1 MNSNSK
7 KIYMNN
13 AATSWPKAPGVAKAV
28 FDELEQPSVHSTRT
42 TSKTKGILDEC
53 RETLAGMLDVDDPN
67 CIVLTANA
75 TQSLNIAIYGLCRNG
90 MKRVITTVME
100 HSSVIRPLYHRAE
113 SGGFEIL
120 IVGLD
125 SGGAFDASQFDKLLE
140 SKPDLVAMCH
150 ASNVTGRINDIA
162 PFFKKAKDAGAIT
175 LLDASQTLGHIPV
188 HPKEMFADVVAFTG
202 HKGLLGPAGTGGL
215 YVSPEIELARIFV
228 GGTGTCTEDR
238 FHPEE
243 MPIRLEAGTPNLP
256 GFAGLL
262 TSLKWMESDIED
274 FHETEKQN
282 AKRMWDGIA
291 EIPGVHVF
299 DNNKV
304 IDRMPLVSFRIGG
317 VTVED
322 AGHILD
328 SEYGI
333 ICRTGMHCAPL
344 IHKAIGSSPEGTLR
358 LSVSGFTTADEVEY
372 VIDAVRR
379 IASG

>member
-1 MNSNSK
+1 MKSNSK

-75 TQSLNIAIYGLCRNG
+75 TQSLNIAIYGLCCKG
-90 MKRVITTVME
+90 TKRVVTTVME
-100 HSSVIRPLYHRAE
+100 HNSVLRPLYHRAE
-113 SGGFEIL
+113 ETGTEISFVNIDSSGSY
-120 IVGLD
+120 D
-125 SGGAFDASQFDKLLE
+125 SRQFDKLLE
-140 SKPDLVAMCH
+140 NKPDLVAMCH
-150 ASNVTGRINDIA
+150 ASNVTGRIIDIA

-175 LLDASQTLGHIPV
+175 LLDASQTLGHMPV
-188 HPKEMFADVVAFTG
+188 HPREIFADVVAFTG
-202 HKGLLGPAGTGGL
+202 HKGLLGPVGTGGL
-215 YVSPEIELARIFV
+215 YVSPEIELSRIFV
-228 GGTGTCTEDR
+228 GGTGTCTDDKL
-238 FHPEE
+238 HPEE
-243 MPIRLEAGTPNLP
+243 MPIRHEAGTPNIP

-262 TSLKWMESDIED
+262 VALKWLDSDIED
-274 FHETEKQN
+274 FHITEKQN

-291 EIPGVHVF
+291 EIPGVHVY
-299 DNNKV
+299 DNNE
-304 IDRMPLVSFRIGG
+304 IADRVPLVSFRIDG
-317 VTVED
+317 VAIDD

-344 IHKAIGSSPEGTLR
+344 IHKAIGSSPDGTLR
-358 LSVSGFTTADEVEY
+358 LSVSGFTSADEVEY
-372 VIDAVRR
+372 AIDAVRR

>member
-1 MNSNSK
+1 
-7 KIYMNN
+7 MNN
-13 AATSWPKAPGVAKAV
+13 AATSWPKAPGVAQAV
-28 FDELEQPSVHSTRT
+28 FKELEQPSVHSTRT

-53 RETLAGMLDVDDPN
+53 REKLADLLDIDDPN

-75 TQSLNIAIYGLCRNG
+75 TQALNIAIYGLCCRG
-90 MKRVITTVME
+90 TKRVITTVME

-125 SGGAFDASQFDKLLE
+125 SEGAFDASRFDKLLE

-162 PFFKKAKDAGAIT
+162 PFLKKAKEAGAIT
-175 LLDASQTLGHIPV
+175 LLDSSQTLGHIAV
-188 HPKEMFADVVAFTG
+188 HPKEIAADVVAFTG
-202 HKGLLGPAGTGGL
+202 HKGLLGPVGTGGL
-215 YVSPEIELARIFV
+215 YVSSDIELSRIFV

-243 MPIRLEAGTPNLP
+243 MPVRLEAGTPNIP

-262 TSLKWMESDIED
+262 TSLKWLDSDVED
-274 FHETEKQN
+274 FHKAERQN
-282 AKRMWDGIA
+282 AKRMRDGVA
-291 EIPGVHVF
+291 EIEGVHVF

-304 IDRMPLVSFRIGG
+304 VDRMPLVSFRIEG
-317 VTVED
+317 VAIED

-358 LSVSGFTTADEVEY
+358 LSVSGFNTADEIEY
-372 VIDAVRR
+372 AIDAVRR

>member
-1 MNSNSK
+1 
-7 KIYMNN
+7 MNN